1 MRGAIQMLP
10 RAERTT
16 EVEIPPQM
24 RMDHAARGT
33 SRCRRLLESLK
44 DRTANSI
51 YARRLAGWLV
61 SRPQRGPK
69 ITERLGFSP
78 DARLLI
84 VNADDFG
91 LCSEQNLAIIEGF
104 QSGILSSASLM
115 VPCHGFEEACG
126 YTTRYPET
134 DLGIHLT
141 LTSEWDTYRWGPVLD
156 PRKVPSLVDSTA
168 CFPKT
173 RAALFSFCKAEDAEA
188 ELRAQI
194 ERALALGVDLTHL
207 NSHMFVLHSAR
218 ADLQKVYLKLARD
231 YSLPIRAATRTL
243 MHWQG
248 FDSVPDDA
256 DREGVLHPDH
266 FVVLSRLHPQRVLD
280 FWTVLLS
287 GLPPGLT
294 EICCHPGYA
303 RGGLAGFA
311 DDADQRESDLRLV
324 MSPAVRQ
331 LIEREGI
338 KLVGYRLLR
347 DAMRHT
353 NRYTENHYPSTK
365 PCSCGW
371 ITRTRLI

>member
-1 MRGAIQMLP
+1 MLP
-10 RAERTT
+10 RAEHTT
-16 EVEIPPQM
+16 EVEMPQQM
-24 RMDHAARGT
+24 LMDAAACRT
-33 SRCRRLLESLK
+33 SRFRRLLESLK

-51 YARRLAGWLV
+51 YARRLAGWFV
-61 SRPQRGPK
+61 SRQQCGPK
-69 ITERLGFSP
+69 ITERLGLAH

-84 VNADDFG
+84 INADDFG
-91 LCSEQNLAIIEGF
+91 LCPEQNMATIDGLERGV
-104 QSGILSSASLM
+104 LTSASLM
-115 VPCHGFEEACG
+115 APCPGFEQACE
-126 YTTRYPET
+126 YALHHPEI
-134 DLGIHLT
+134 DVGVHLT
-141 LTSEWDTYRWGPVLD
+141 LTSEWDARRWSPVLD
-156 PRKVPSLVDSTA
+156 AKRVPSLVDVDGS
-168 CFPKT
+168 FWSS
-173 RAALFSFCKAEDAEA
+173 RAAILSYCNAREAEA

-194 ERALALGVDLTHL
+194 DRAYSAGLDVTHL
-207 NSHMFVLHSAR
+207 DSHMFVLHHCR
-218 ADLQKVYLKLARD
+218 RQDLIQLYVKLARD
-231 YSLPIRAATRTL
+231 YSLPLRAARRTL

-248 FDSVPDDA
+248 FDSAPQDA
-256 DREGVLHPDH
+256 DRLGILHPDH
-266 FVVLSRLHPQRVLD
+266 FGVLSRVRSSRAAV
-280 FWTVLLS
+280 FWSVLLRN
-287 GLPPGLT
+287 LPPGLT